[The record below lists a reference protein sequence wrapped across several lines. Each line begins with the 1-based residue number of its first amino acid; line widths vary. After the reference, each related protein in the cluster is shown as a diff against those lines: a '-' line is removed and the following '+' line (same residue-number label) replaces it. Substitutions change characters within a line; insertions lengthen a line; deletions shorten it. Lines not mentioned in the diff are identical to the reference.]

1 MISWLRNF
9 NVTTRIMSLACF
21 LVIVM
26 VAQLAFLMFELDTLQ
41 QRSKMQL
48 LKVAEENLLIEKEA
62 KQFVARAKVQKL
74 QQQAQQV
81 QKTFSDMLF
90 LYFDGIVTEYYES
103 LSLATESA
111 DLLQQ
116 QLTALSADP
125 QAGVLVKETLDT
137 LAEYRELMNTAV
149 DYYQKGKDNLAVSEI
164 GDANIEAK
172 SLNEQLLGLTSMFQL
187 RLERADT
194 ELSDVLADTL
204 SASKVVEELS
214 IQASNQIDKDKSI
227 LWLILMLTLPVT
239 IVVATAVIMS
249 ITRPLSLLK
258 DQLLA
263 IEQNSDLTQMLSV
276 DGRDEIRDMSEATQN
291 LLLKLRSTL
300 DQVGLLANEL
310 NEAAKKGYKVSLDT
324 LKQST
329 EQQLQSAGIAAA
341 ATELGASSE
350 DISKTAD
357 QGLVLVKEVSKAAN
371 EGQLDVQAT
380 AKTMH
385 LLSAQF
391 DGVESS
397 VSELVQ
403 HSSAIGQVL
412 DVIRGIADQTN
423 LLALNAA
430 IEAAR
435 AGDQG
440 RGFAVVADEVRTLAQ
455 RTSQSTD
462 EIQKMVEA
470 LQQHSKVA
478 SSSLESNRKHV
489 DDSVK
494 LSEQAETSLVRIIAE
509 LVELESTNQVIASI
523 TNEQQNAVTEVDENV
538 QKIRAL
544 ACNVEEQ
551 AKDSS
556 GVSESLTDMADKLQ
570 QELRVFKR

>member
-1 MISWLRNF
+1 MISLLRNF

-26 VAQLAFLMFELDTLQ
+26 VAQLVFLMYELDTLQ

-74 QQQAQQV
+74 QQQAQEV

-103 LSLATESA
+103 LSQATESA

-116 QLTALSADP
+116 QLSALSADP
-125 QAGVLVKETLDT
+125 QASAQVKETLDT

-149 DYYQKGKDNLAVSEI
+149 GYYQKGKDNLAVSEI
-164 GDANIEAK
+164 GDANLEAK
-172 SLNEQLLGLTSMFQL
+172 SLNEQLLGLTSMFQV
-187 RLERADT
+187 RLEHADT
-194 ELSDVLADTL
+194 ELSEVLADTL
-204 SASKVVEELS
+204 AASKEVEALS
-214 IQASNQIDKDKSI
+214 VQASNQVDKDKSI
-227 LWLILMLTLPVT
+227 LLLILFLTLPVT
-239 IVVATAVIMS
+239 VAVATAVIMS
-249 ITRPLSLLK
+249 ITRPLSVLK

-263 IEQNSDLTQMLSV
+263 IEENSDLTQMLSV
-276 DGRDEIRDMSEATQN
+276 DGRDEIRDMSQATQN

-300 DQVGLLANEL
+300 DQVGVLSNEL
-310 NEAAKKGYKVSLDT
+310 NAAAKKGYTVSLDT

-371 EGQLDVQAT
+371 EGQIDVQAT

-385 LLSAQF
+385 QLSEQF

-397 VSELVQ
+397 VSELVE

-494 LSEQAETSLVRIIAE
+494 LSEQAETSLLRIIEE

-556 GVSESLTDMADKLQ
+556 GVSESLTDMAGKLQ
-570 QELRVFKR
+570 QELKVFRH

>member
-385 LLSAQF
+385 LLSEQF

>member
-9 NVTTRIMSLACF
+9 NVTTRILSLACF
-21 LVIVM
+21 LVMVM
-26 VAQLAFLMFELDTLQ
+26 VAQLAFFMYGLDNLQ
-41 QRSKMQL
+41 QRSEMQL
-48 LKVAEENLLIEKEA
+48 LKVAEQRQLIEKEA
-62 KQFVARAKVQKL
+62 EQFVLRAKVQKL

-90 LYFDGIVTEYYES
+90 WYFDGIVTEYYES
-103 LSLATESA
+103 LIKATDSA
-111 DLLQQ
+111 NLLQQ
-116 QLTALSADP
+116 QLSALSSDP
-125 QAGVLVKETLDT
+125 NASAQVQEILDT
-137 LAEYRELMNTAV
+137 LTEYREIMDSAV
-149 DYYQKGKDNLAVSEI
+149 GYYQQGKDNLAESEI
-164 GDANIEAK
+164 GDANLEAK
-172 SLNEQLLGLTSMFQL
+172 NLNEQILALANIFQA
-187 RLERADT
+187 RLSQADT
-194 ELSDVLADTL
+194 ELVKALDETL
-204 SASKVVEELS
+204 TASKIVEQLS
-214 IQASNQIDKDKSI
+214 MQASSQVDEDKNI
-227 LWLILMLTLPVT
+227 LWLILLLTLAVT
-239 IVVATAVIMS
+239 IVVASAVIIS
-249 ITRPLSLLK
+249 ITRPLSVLK
-258 DQLLA
+258 NQLLA

-300 DQVGLLANEL
+300 DQVGILANEL
-310 NEAAKKGYKVSLDT
+310 NEAAKKGYAVSLDT

-357 QGLVLVKEVSKAAN
+357 QGLLLVKEVSKAAS
-371 EGQLDVQAT
+371 EGQVDVQAT

-385 LLSAQF
+385 QLSEQF

-470 LQQHSKVA
+470 LQKHSQVA

-489 DDSVK
+489 DNSVK
-494 LSEQAETSLVRIIAE
+494 LSEQAETSLVRIIEE

-523 TNEQQNAVTEVDENV
+523 TTEQQNAVIEVDENV
-538 QKIRAL
+538 QKIRTL

-556 GVSESLTDMADKLQ
+556 SVSESLTDMANKLQ
-570 QELRVFKR
+570 NELKVFRR

>member
-1 MISWLRNF
+1 MISWLRRF

-26 VAQLAFLMFELDTLQ
+26 VSQAAFFMVGLDNSK
-41 QRSKMQL
+41 QRSELQL
-48 LKVAEENLLIEKEA
+48 IKVAEENQLIENEA

-90 LYFDGIVTEYYES
+90 WYFDGIVTEYYES
-103 LSLATESA
+103 LTKATESA

-116 QLTALSADP
+116 QLNALTSDS
-125 QAGVLVKETLDT
+125 QSGTQVKQIMDT
-137 LAEYRELMNTAV
+137 LVEYRELMNTAV
-149 DYYQKGKDNLAVSEI
+149 GYYQQGKDNLAESEI
-164 GDANIEAK
+164 GDANLEAK
-172 SLNEQLLGLTSMFQL
+172 NLNEQLLVLANMIQT
-187 RLERADT
+187 RLAHADT
-194 ELSDVLADTL
+194 ELVAALEKTLA
-204 SASKVVEELS
+204 ASKVVEQLS
-214 IQASNQIDKDKSI
+214 EQASEQVDRDLKV
-227 LWLILMLTLPVT
+227 LWLILLLTLPVA
-239 IVVATAVIMS
+239 IGVATAVIMS
-249 ITRPLSLLK
+249 ITRPLSVLK
-258 DQLLA
+258 HQLLA
-263 IEQNSDLTQMLSV
+263 IEQNSDLTQMLSL

-310 NEAAKKGYKVSLDT
+310 NEAAKKGYSVSLDT

-357 QGLVLVKEVSKAAN
+357 QGLILVKEVSKAAN

-385 LLSAQF
+385 QLSAQF

-455 RTSQSTD
+455 RPSQSTD

-570 QELRVFKR
+570 QELKVFRR